1 MRGPLVAVAV
11 AAGFDSL
18 AEAERIVHSLVAGLT
33 EAANGAEPEAAA
45 EASVVFAKRPN
56 LNALTPRERE
66 VLHLVCAGLGNGA
79 IAHRLFISE
88 KTVKAHVSH
97 ILEKLGVGTRVQ
109 AVIAVTGASEAP

>member
-33 EAANGAEPEAAA
+33 EADNGAEPGA

-56 LNALTPRERE
+56 LNTLTPRERE
-66 VLHLVCAGLGNGA
+66 VLHLVCEGLGNGA

-109 AVIAVTGASEAP
+109 AVIAVTAASEAP